1 MMDLLTMRIT
11 NKDNKIVAVEFVQAS
26 DRVLRLEVHRLA
38 DKAFRY
44 HFISGYGEIEDS
56 GEYQIVYKGRPKY
69 LALRNARAFL
79 LNLMGLPE
87 SSHKSL

>member
-1 MMDLLTMRIT
+1 MRIIA
-11 NKDNKIVAVEFVQAS
+11 KDNNIIAAEFAQAS
-26 DRVLRLEVHRLA
+26 ARVLRLEVHRLA

-56 GEYQIVYKGRPKY
+56 GEYQIVYKGRSKY
-69 LALRNARAFL
+69 LALRNARSFL

-87 SSHKSL
+87 STHKSL